1 MNKDQHRALVVEY
14 NDSASPYPA
23 DKTIVALFEEQVAR
37 TPNDEAI
44 RFGEQS
50 LTYRELNDRANQLAA
65 HLGTLGVGPDHL
77 VGLCLEH
84 SIEVVYAILGVLKAG
99 AAYVP
104 VDPASPSERVAFMV
118 RDMAAGGMGT
128 LPVLVTQSR
137 LVDSLP
143 GGAARVV
150 TLDADWTTIA
160 GYRVAN
166 PRSPVSPSSLAYVIY
181 TSGSTGTPKGVMIE
195 HRSLVN
201 YIWWAKDQ
209 YSRGERLVWP
219 LFSSLA
225 FDLTVT
231 SIFTPLISGG
241 VIVVVRE
248 DPGMPGM
255 AIFKVIADGGVDIVK
270 LTPAHLAMIKDM
282 NLRATRI
289 RKLIVGGEDFKTELA
304 RQITQNFGRP
314 VEIYNEYGPT
324 EATVGCM
331 IHRYDVE
338 QDRAL
343 SVPIGIPAANA
354 GVYVLDEQL
363 RPVPTGVIGEMY
375 LAGDG
380 LARGYLNRPD
390 LSAQKFLTTRDP
402 RQNGSGAPLRLYR
415 SGDIARWSAAGRMEF
430 LGRADHQVKVAGA
443 RIELGEIEAR
453 LLQHDG
459 VRECV
464 VDLVDPVAIRAAKR
478 LAHCTRCGL
487 ASNVPGTSYDAAGVC
502 NVCRGFDA
510 YVDKAQAYFKTPE
523 ALKAL
528 VAEMKARRTGDYD
541 CLVLLSGGKDST
553 YMLYQLCDLGL
564 TPLVFTLDNG
574 FISDEAKT
582 NIRRVVDALGLELVM
597 GGTPHMNEIFVD
609 SLKRFANVC
618 NGCFKTIYTLATNL
632 AAEKGIRYIVTGLS
646 RGQFFETRLTEEVF
660 QREDFDV
667 AKLDDLVL
675 EARKAYHRREDA
687 VSCHL
692 EVDIFRDDGV
702 FRDIQFVDFYRYWS
716 VPLAEMHAYLRQ
728 RTPWIRP
735 SDTGRSTN
743 CLINDVGIYVH
754 KKQRGYHNYAL
765 PYSWDVRLGQ
775 KTRDEAMEELEDELD
790 ETRVQQIMRQIGY
803 SEPTQTTE
811 TSIRRVAAYYV
822 SEKAVTV
829 AELRA
834 HLATWLPEY
843 MVPTYFVRLDR
854 LPLTPNGK
862 VDRQALPTFCYEN
875 IQAGH
880 EVVGPRTET
889 EKALAAIW
897 RELLVV
903 DEIGIND
910 DFFDLGGQS
919 LVAIKALSRIRD
931 TFAVDLPLGN
941 LFEHP
946 TIAGLAE
953 VIDQLVWVAR
963 ANAPDSDA
971 APREEFAV

>member
-1 MNKDQHRALVVEY
+1 MPAVARRVRLYGGLPDRPHVDRQPGAPDLRREQRNHEGDDRLIAMNTDHHRALVVEY

-23 DKTIVALFEEQVAR
+23 DKTIVALFEEQVGR

-50 LTYRELNDRANQLAA
+50 LTYRELSDRANQMAA

-77 VGLCLEH
+77 VGLYMEH

-104 VDPASPSERVAFMV
+104 VDPASPSERVAFMLQ
-118 RDMAAGGMGT
+118 DMAAGRVGT

-137 LVDSLP
+137 LADRLP
-143 GGAARVV
+143 SGAARVV
-150 TLDADWTTIA
+150 TLDADGATMA

-166 PRSPVSPSSLAYVIY
+166 PPSPLSPKS
-181 TSGSTGTPKGVMIE
+181 VMIE

-241 VIVVVRE
+241 RIVVVRE

-255 AIFKVIADGGVDIVK
+255 AIFKVIEDGGVDIVK

-289 RKLIVGGEDFKTELA
+289 GKLIVGGEDFKTELA
-304 RQITQNFGRP
+304 RDITRTFGRP

-354 GVYVLDEQL
+354 GVYILDEQL

-390 LSAQKFLTTRDP
+390 LTAQKFLTTKDP
-402 RQNGSGAPLRLYR
+402 RHNGSGAPLRLYR
-415 SGDIARWSAAGRMEF
+415 SGDIARWSTEGRMEF

-464 VDLVDPVAIRAAKR
+464 VDLVDPVALRAAKR
-478 LAHCTRCGL
+478 LTHCTRCGL

-502 NVCRGFDA
+502 NVCRGFDG
-510 YVDKAQAYFKTPE
+510 YVDKAQAYFKTPQS
-523 ALKAL
+523 LKAL
-528 VAEMKARRTGDYD
+528 VAEMKARRTGAYD

-632 AAEKGIRYIVTGLS
+632 AHEKDIRYIVTGLS

-716 VPLAEMHAYLRQ
+716 VPLAEMHAYLRK

-743 CLINDVGIYVH
+743 CLITAVVIYVH

-775 KTRDEAMEELEDELD
+775 KTRAEAMAELD
-790 ETRVQQIMRQIGY
+790 DEIDQPRVQQIMKQIGY
-803 SEPTQTTE
+803 EEPAEATE
-811 TSIRRVAAYYV
+811 TSINRLAAYYV
-822 SEKAVTV
+822 SDTALDP

-834 HLATWLPEY
+834 HLATWLPDY
-843 MVPTYFVRLDR
+843 MLPTYFVRLDR
-854 LPLTPNGK
+854 LPLTSNGK
-862 VDRQALPTFCYEN
+862 VDRHALPALAYEN
-875 IQAGH
+875 MQRAADVI
-880 EVVGPRTET
+880 GPRTET
-889 EKALAAIW
+889 EKALAVIW
-897 RELLVV
+897 RE
-903 DEIGIND
+903 
-910 DFFDLGGQS
+910 
-919 LVAIKALSRIRD
+919 
-931 TFAVDLPLGN
+931 
-941 LFEHP
+941 
-946 TIAGLAE
+946 
-953 VIDQLVWVAR
+953 W
-963 ANAPDSDA
+963 
-971 APREEFAV
+971 